1 MMAKPRRLLAVAVA
15 GLVAPLFF
23 VPTEGMA
30 SPEPQ
35 QASDALVYDIFG
47 RKLNEYGV
55 QLVDW
60 EGYLANP
67 YVELTI
73 RPPENATFPLTVDLA
88 ARGTSRLMMDL
99 PSELTAIGAT
109 KTVRLTGPADREIV
123 RLAIHSKRG
132 PGPDERY
139 RLNLT
144 TTDADGAKS
153 KHTMPIRVQQDQ
165 KRKPEPTIPI
175 RFDYRYDTI
184 TGYFSDPEFRTA
196 AEAAVNDWYSFF
208 DIEPFDSVSA
218 ETEQLQLP
226 GDNWEDPVTATNSQA
241 YNGMWVF
248 FRGIQVPYSTG
259 FPANNGSFHT
269 RNGEPVPGPIHRSTA
284 MIFEY
289 DEENMELFTSL
300 DDEDWYRTDLGR
312 YIDVHGLVMHE
323 YGHAMAY
330 HSWWDGMRRYVESE
344 GQDDAD
350 VIDYQGYP
358 VPLDTSYHVPGE
370 LAYWDRLSGQN
381 GGWTHLFPT
390 RRWMLTKLT
399 LLIAENAGWPLNR
412 KLTPFLEPAIVT
424 RSVPAATRG
433 EPYRKELSAKG
444 GVPFYDWQ
452 ITDGS
457 LPEGLRLNR
466 FTGTISGTVT
476 DPPGRYEFAVQ
487 LRDYDRRSDPV
498 PRTYTLRVARR

>member
-1 MMAKPRRLLAVAVA
+1 MLGPRRLVAVLAVLAA
-15 GLVAPLFF
+15 ASLVATPQ
-23 VPTEGMA
+23 VAAKPA
-30 SPEPQ
+30 EPKS
-35 QASDALVYDIFG
+35 ASDALVYDIFG
-47 RKLNEYGV
+47 RNLDAYGV
-55 QLVDW
+55 RLVDW

-73 RPPENATFPLTVDLA
+73 RPYANAVFPLTIDLA

-99 PSELTAIGAT
+99 PSELTATGAT

-139 RLNLT
+139 RLTMT
-144 TTDADGAKS
+144 TTDGNGAAS
-153 KHTMPIRVQQDQ
+153 EHTMPIRVQQDQ

-175 RFDYRYDTI
+175 DFDYRYDTI
-184 TGYFSDPEFRTA
+184 TGYFADPKFRKA

-208 DIEPFDSVSA
+208 DIEPFDTVPA
-218 ETEQLQLP
+218 ETETLQLP
-226 GDNWEDPVTATNSQA
+226 GDNWEDPVAATNNQD

-269 RNGEPVPGPIHRSTA
+269 RNGEQVPGPIHRSTA

-300 DDEDWYRTDLGR
+300 ADEDWYLTDLGR

-330 HSWWDGMRRYVESE
+330 HSWWNGMRRYVESD
-344 GQDDAD
+344 GQNDSD

-358 VPLDTSYHVPGE
+358 VPLDTSYHIPGE

-381 GGWTHLFPT
+381 GGWIHLFPT

-399 LLIAENAGWPLNR
+399 LLVAENAGWPLNR
-412 KLTPFLEPAIVT
+412 ELTPFLEPAIRT
-424 RSVPAATRG
+424 RSVPGAVSG
-433 EPYRKELSAKG
+433 ERYRSDLSAEG

-452 ITDGS
+452 IVDGA
-457 LPEGLRLNR
+457 LPDGLSLNR
-466 FTGTISGTVT
+466 FTGTIAGTVAAA
-476 DPPGRYEFAVQ
+476 PGRYAFTVQ

-498 PRTYTLRVARR
+498 LRTYRLRVSPG